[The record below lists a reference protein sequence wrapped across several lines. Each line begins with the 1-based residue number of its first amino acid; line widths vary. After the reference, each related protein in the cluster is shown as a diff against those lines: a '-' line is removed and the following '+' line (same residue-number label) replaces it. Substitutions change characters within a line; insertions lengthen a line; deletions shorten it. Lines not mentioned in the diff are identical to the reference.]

1 MDYKNTLLLP
11 KTDFPMRAELPKRE
25 PAFLAKWREEKVYDQ
40 IMAARL
46 KAGAEKFVLHDG
58 PPFANGDAHMGHAL
72 NMVLK
77 DIVLKY
83 NNMAG
88 RYSPFVPGWDC
99 HGLPIEHKVM
109 KELGA
114 AETDPIKIRTKCE
127 ETARHFVGVQSEQF
141 QRLGV
146 FGDWANPYLTLD
158 PAYEAET
165 IRVFATLVGKDLV
178 YQSLRPVLWSTGAQ
192 TALAEAEIEYKEK
205 VDPAIYVKFPLTAEA
220 AQKFPELKDASLLI
234 WTTTPWTLP
243 ANLAVA
249 VAPKLD
255 YAVYEING
263 DRVLMATVLAAKA
276 AKVAA
281 AVPSGGTVASATAA
295 AQPQAGNE
303 VAPTSAF
310 PSATWERGSQEG
322 ASGAPSLGTATA
334 TSALKLIAGPW
345 KGSDLVGLTYQHP
358 FLNDGKTRQIF
369 AADFVTADA
378 GTGLVHIAPGH
389 GQDDYQLGMQHGLP
403 AFSPVD
409 DRGCLTEAAGV
420 PAITGQYVF
429 KANPIIIG
437 ILKEN
442 NLLFAEEEYRHDY
455 PYCWRSKTPIVY
467 RAVKQWFIKI
477 DGFRAQAL
485 EAIDKDVKWIPES
498 GRNRIRGAVET
509 RPDWCISRQR
519 TWGIP
524 LPVFYGEGGQP
535 LLNPEVIR
543 AFATLVEREGTGI
556 WFAKSADELATALT
570 DELGKAGSKIRVPLG
585 LKKGNDTLDVW
596 IDSGTSWAAVVAKR
610 PELKGTP
617 ADLYLEGS
625 DQHRGWFQSSLLTS
639 VAATGNAPYRA
650 VLTNGFVT
658 DQDRKKLSKSNEG
671 YQKPVDLMSLVN
683 EHGADILR
691 LWVAS
696 QDYQNDIPFSTD
708 ILARVADTYR
718 SIRNTLRILLGNLAD
733 FDLEKD
739 SVPKEQWTE
748 LDQFVFTSYLR
759 LASECTNYY
768 GQYQFSQVY
777 HAINRFCAID
787 LSSLYVDVLKD
798 RMYCDAKT
806 APKRRAAQTVLS
818 EILSGL
824 VRLLAPITPFTAEE
838 AWQFS
843 GRKNSVHQQVFPTGE
858 TAIADPA
865 DSIMVQGKILLA
877 LRSKING
884 DLEVARRDKKIGK
897 SLEAYVEFSSAPLSK
912 TDLLK
917 SAAILEELC
926 IVSKVVLKP
935 TDAEETITVTR
946 AEEHGMKKCV
956 RCWKFWDHVGSNA
969 EHPELCERCTKVVL
983 NWQPQ

>member
-40 IMAARL
+40 IMAAR
-46 KAGAEKFVLHDG
+46 AGGEKFVLHDG

-83 NNMAG
+83 HNMSGHYA
-88 RYSPFVPGWDC
+88 PFVPGWDC

-114 AETDPIKIRTKCE
+114 NETDPIKIREKCE
-127 ETARHFVGVQSEQF
+127 ATARHFVGVQSEQF

-158 PAYEAET
+158 PTYEAET
-165 IRVFATLVGKDLV
+165 IRVFGTLVSKDLV
-178 YQSLRPVLWSTGAQ
+178 YQGLRPVLWSTGCQ

-205 VDPAIYVKFPLTAEA
+205 VDPAIYVKFPLTGEHTGPGD
-220 AQKFPELKDASLLI
+220 KHFFELPKDFSWKDVSLLI

-255 YAVYEING
+255 YGVYETG
-263 DRVLMATVLAAKA
+263 GHRVLVNTQIAETAGKL
-276 AKVAA
+276 
-281 AVPSGGTVASATAA
+281 PGSSGIF
-295 AQPQAGNE
+295 E
-303 VAPTSAF
+303 
-310 PSATWERGSQEG
+310 WR
-322 ASGAPSLGTATA
+322 SGDISFIP
-334 TSALKLIAGPW
+334 KLIAGPW
-345 KGSDLVGLTYQHP
+345 KGSDLVGLTYKHP
-358 FLNDGKTRQIF
+358 FLDDGKTRQIF

-389 GQDDYQLGMQHGLP
+389 GQDDYQLGMQHGLE

-467 RAVKQWFIKI
+467 RAVKQWFIKV
-477 DGFRAQAL
+477 DAFRAQAL
-485 EAIDKDVKWIPES
+485 EEIEKVNWIPAN
-498 GRNRIRGAVET
+498 GKNRIRGAVET

-535 LLNPEVIR
+535 LLNPEVVR
-543 AFATLVEREGTGI
+543 AFATLVEKGGSGI
-556 WFAKSADELATALT
+556 WFSKSADELAAEITA
-570 DELGKAGSKIRVPLG
+570 ELEKSGSKVRVPLG
-585 LKKGNDTLDVW
+585 LRKGNDTLDVW

-610 PELKGTP
+610 PELRGTP

-639 VAATGNAPYRA
+639 VAATGQAPYRN
-650 VLTNGFVT
+650 VLTNGFVVDT
-658 DQDRKKLSKSNEG
+658 DRKKLSKSNEG

-683 EHGADILR
+683 EHGADVLR

-733 FDLEKD
+733 FDLEKHWLPP
-739 SVPKEQWTE
+739 SEWTLLDHYIYARYQE
-748 LDQFVFTSYLR
+748 LLVKVRDHYSAY
-759 LASECTNYY
+759 E
-768 GQYQFSQVY
+768 FSQVY
-777 HAINRFCAID
+777 HAINRFCAVE
-787 LSSLYVDVLKD
+787 LSALYVDVLKD
-798 RMYCDAKT
+798 RLYCDA
-806 APKRRAAQTVLS
+806 PDGPSRRAAQNAMHVVLN
-818 EILSGL
+818 GL
-824 VRLLAPITPFTAEE
+824 LKMLAPLTPFTAEE
-838 AWQFS
+838 AWSQL
-843 GRKNSVHQQVFPTGE
+843 KNASSVHIEIIPFPQSSPDLSEDDQANTLKFVSG
-858 TAIADPA
+858 
-865 DSIMVQGKILLA
+865 LLE
-877 LRSKING
+877 LRSRVNEKI
-884 DLEVARRDKKIGK
+884 EEARRDKKIGK
-897 SLEAYVEFSSAPLSK
+897 SLEALVEIKTHAALLISSGAKLN
-912 TDLLK
+912 
-917 SAAILEELC
+917 LEELF
-926 IVSKVVLKP
+926 IVSKVVFKP
-935 TDAEETITVTR
+935 TDGEETITVTR
-946 AEEHGMKKCV
+946 AEEHGMKKCI
-956 RCWKFWDHVGSNA
+956 RCWKYWDHVGSDA
-969 EHPELCERCTKVVL
+969 AHPELCDRCTKVVL
-983 NWQPQ
+983 NWQA